1 MPERETFRKHVQ
13 KYETP
18 TDDQVKCY
26 KERDLFK
33 TYYFK
38 MDAKTSGPPKSRRRI
53 IIVPPMGKPISKPV
67 SILGAAQQGRQ
78 ALSEQQPD
86 EGPVNDEEELLSWI
100 SERKK
105 FRAELESFADLQKW
119 LWRKPVLTEMEAN
132 VLEQIERPQAN
143 LAQSDFFSQQTRFHF
158 QPRFATPGIQ
168 RPSPEAFNTLDHYL
182 QEHKLRLVDLYDQS
196 DKAKK
201 KTLSS
206 SDLKTM
212 MKEAKAPITDVQL
225 DDTVAS
231 LSSSESDLLSYEDLA
246 DAYKMW
252 KRETREERRK
262 RKASKIGAGD
272 TRAVT
277 SFQVETPSRA
287 APTSASSYLSPALL
301 DFLSGELSPSRS
313 SSFLQ
318 VPPVSLE
325 EGRPLICEEKED
337 NGKAYRERRRKA
349 KSNSWLLEWLEQRQV
364 IQTGITAI
372 DRNCTPS
379 TLAGK
384 TGEAINIFRKRCFFE
399 YLNIL
404 SLCEQHGVSLSEKL
418 LQKALL
424 FPGDNILN
432 DPEHFLKSTRTRV
445 HFSRLSTLT
454 SSRRHSSRDSKI
466 RKSAGS
472 PLLSRKRETSGQ
484 YSLLD
489 LVMSL
494 STSKNVSTTER
505 KTGQLGTSSLPSSSH
520 LKGKRDAIE
529 KMRNV
534 GSSVGM
540 RSGSKEK
547 SSSPFPSSKYVKRVT
562 KTVRGSSV
570 RPEKAMDCWMVFEEY
585 EKMIKNLR
593 SHYQHLFLSPKS
605 NAFWPGQLTDQLR
618 LYLPNEK
625 HRPEESLFSH
635 VDPKPTTDLYLE

>member
-143 LAQSDFFSQQTRFHF
+143 LAQ
-158 QPRFATPGIQ
+158 
-168 RPSPEAFNTLDHYL
+168 
-182 QEHKLRLVDLYDQS
+182 
-196 DKAKK
+196 
-201 KTLSS
+201 
-206 SDLKTM
+206 
-212 MKEAKAPITDVQL
+212 AKAPITDVQL